1 MSDLAIGDE
10 VKIWADPADGG
21 DMMGKV
27 VEVDVPKRR
36 ALIEY
41 TSGSE
46 DGDRQW
52 WAMDAFRREE
62 EAQ

>member
-1 MSDLAIGDE
+1 MSELAIGDE
-10 VKIWADPADGG
+10 VKIWREPTDGG
-21 DMMGKV
+21 DQMGKV

-41 TSGSE
+41 TTGAE
-46 DGDRQW
+46 DGDREW
-52 WAMDAFRREE
+52 WPMDSFRREE